1 MKSSILAAVA
11 LAGLFLGSAA
21 YAQQAA
27 APAGSS
33 GQCKDGSYTSTASKR
48 GACKG
53 HKGVKEWYA
62 ASGSKSAKSSKT
74 EAKAE
79 AAAPA
84 AAEAPVPAAAAP
96 AAAPKKSM
104 GWTKP
109 AAAAAAGGGPGMVWV
124 NGKVYH
130 CSSDKW
136 YGKTKHGEYMSE
148 ADAKAKGA
156 HPEHGKVCTP

>member
-27 APAGSS
+27 APAGST

-62 ASGSKSAKSSKT
+62 ASSSKTAKASKT
-74 EAKAE
+74 EAKTE

-84 AAEAPVPAAAAP
+84 AAAAAP
-96 AAAPKKSM
+96 AAASKKSM
-104 GWTKP
+104 GSNQP
-109 AAAAAAGGGPGMVWV
+109 AATAAAGGGPGMVWV

-130 CSSDKW
+130 CPSDKW
-136 YGKTKHGEYMSE
+136 YGKTKHGSYMSE

>member
-27 APAGSS
+27 APAGST
-33 GQCKDGSYTSTASKR
+33 GQCKDGSYTSHAGKR

-62 ASGSKSAKSSKT
+62 ASGSKSATSSKMESKH

-84 AAEAPVPAAAAP
+84 S
-96 AAAPKKSM
+96 KKSM

-109 AAAAAAGGGPGMVWV
+109 AATAAAGGGPGMVWV

-148 ADAKAKGA
+148 AAAKAKGA
-156 HPEHGKVCTP
+156 HPEHGKVCAQ

>member
-1 MKSSILAAVA
+1 MKTSILAAVA

-62 ASGSKSAKSSKT
+62 ASGSKSATTSKMESKT
-74 EAKAE
+74 AAKAE

-84 AAEAPVPAAAAP
+84 AAAAP
-96 AAAPKKSM
+96 TASKKSM

-109 AAAAAAGGGPGMVWV
+109 AATAAAGGGPGMVWV

-148 ADAKAKGA
+148 AAAKAKGA

>member
-21 YAQQAA
+21 YAQQAS

-33 GQCKDGSYTSTASKR
+33 GQCKDGSYTSTASKK
-48 GACKG
+48 GACRG

-62 ASGSKSAKSSKT
+62 AAS
-74 EAKAE
+74 
-79 AAAPA
+79 APA
-84 AAEAPVPAAAAP
+84 AKATPAAAAAP
-96 AAAPKKSM
+96 AAMPA
-104 GWTKP
+104 P
-109 AAAAAAGGGPGMVWV
+109 AAAPAADTAMKSHRAMPAPAATAAAGGGPGMVWL

-130 CSSDKW
+130 CPSDKW
-136 YGKTKHGEYMSE
+136 YGKTKHGSYMSE